1 MEESSIKLHSL
12 EDSLKFAK
20 DAYIKAAKVAG
31 GHGEAM
37 PMSLEAWL
45 NQARERHAV
54 LSNMDDTQ
62 REIALHE
69 DRQEQLPALLA
80 TRDFLNQFIDALE
93 GGKGKKFAKNI
104 VKKAKQVERD
114 AKKVMRQQ
122 RG

>member
-1 MEESSIKLHSL
+1 MEEQSNKLRSL

-20 DAYIKAAKVAG
+20 DAYLKAAKVAG
-31 GHGEAM
+31 NSGETM

-45 NQARERHAV
+45 QQARERHAV

-69 DRQEQLPALLA
+69 ARQEHLPALMA
-80 TRDFLNQFIDALE
+80 QRDFLDQFIGALK
-93 GGKGKKFAKNI
+93 GGNGKKFAKDI
-104 VKKAKQVERD
+104 VKKAKKAKAD